1 MLESDRLAALSSLA
15 SGMAHEIRNP
25 LVSIGG
31 FARRI
36 AKLVEPNSPLRGYVE
51 VIQEEVT
58 RLEKL
63 LREILDFTGENLS
76 YYGDHDLAKLIEDTA
91 GMVIVTDADFE
102 VSACEVAV
110 TVAADGVCIDA
121 GAV

>member
-1 MLESDRLAALSSLA
+1 
-15 SGMAHEIRNP
+15 MAHEGCNP

-36 AKLVEPNSPLRGYVE
+36 AKLSTNSPLRGYVE

-63 LREILDFTGENLS
+63 LREILDFTGKIYLVW
-76 YYGDHDLAKLIEDTA
+76 GPRP
-91 GMVIVTDADFE
+91 G
-102 VSACEVAV
+102 
-110 TVAADGVCIDA
+110 
-121 GAV
+121 